1 MFLKKEENDPR
12 SHPINHLVYFRVVDE
27 VQVGMVVINI
37 INIINLIYHMTEYF
51 KNRKYSRNG

>member
-1 MFLKKEENDPR
+1 MFLKKEENDHQ

-37 INIINLIYHMTEYF
+37 INLIYHMTEHF
-51 KNRKYSRNG
+51 KNRKCSRNG